1 MLMLEQGSDQSYEH
15 RRALVIRICR
25 GFSDDTAML
34 P

>member
-15 RRALVIRICR
+15 RRALAIRICR